1 VCVGVY
7 LNGRQF
13 QHGTHFE
20 YLARLRV
27 NQSHLAGAPASR
39 GIGTV
44 EKFYNLRLQD
54 GTYRLFCALFVRVV
68 RDATREMYTITKV
81 IPPTQQTVVMYVDSI
96 IRQVHLAP
104 IIKLPEDDEVKE
116 DEVDWDGDTCVG
128 IPMWEVR

>member
-1 VCVGVY
+1 MCRCVPERPSVPA
-7 LNGRQF
+7 RDSF
-13 QHGTHFE
+13 RVPCP
-20 YLARLRV
+20 LARQPV
-27 NQSHLAGAPASR
+27 PPG
-39 GIGTV
+39 
-44 EKFYNLRLQD
+44 KFYNLLLQD
-54 GTYRLFCALFVRVV
+54 DTYILFCALFVRVV

-104 IIKLPEDDEVKE
+104 IIKLPEDDEVKD